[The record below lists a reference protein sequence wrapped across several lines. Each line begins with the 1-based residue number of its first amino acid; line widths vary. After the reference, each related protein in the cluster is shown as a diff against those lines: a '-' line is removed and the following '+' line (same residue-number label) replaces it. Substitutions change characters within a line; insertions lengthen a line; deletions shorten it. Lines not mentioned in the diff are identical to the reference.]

1 MIEKLAVK
9 TANFYSALKIVVYII
24 IFFWVATSE
33 NNTDVNEGRKRRN
46 IVSLDT
52 EIVSTTPQSSTTSPY
67 EIGCKSAF
75 GDYIKKHAVQI
86 GGCALGLAVLQ
97 VKILDVSSFNVVFV
111 YD

>member
-1 MIEKLAVK
+1 M
-9 TANFYSALKIVVYII
+9 F
-24 IFFWVATSE
+24 FFWVDTSGS
-33 NNTDVNEGRKRRN
+33 DDSGGKRRRRN
-46 IVSLDT
+46 IIVPLDT

-97 VKILDVSSFNVVFV
+97 VKILTFNVVFV

>member
-33 NNTDVNEGRKRRN
+33 NN
-46 IVSLDT
+46 T